1 MKYLF
6 VIVFFSLFANFLKA
20 QQDSGILPLKDSPGQ
35 THKKTALKNKM
46 NYNTANL
53 KTSDTLKIKD
63 TAQNDTLS
71 VANIAPLA
79 KDSVKS
85 EEPAKTKN
93 YDSVLATIGLPIFAK
108 PNFMMT
114 PEKAPEQKNELFY
127 AVAGLVFLLALVRRV
142 FPSYFQNT
150 FGLFLQTKGLD
161 TNTKYLVQ
169 QNGPAFILMQLF
181 FVFCGAI
188 YMTLISQNYFS
199 GSYSFGEK
207 LLFSVVFLGSIYF
220 IKDIMI
226 KFLGW
231 VFDLK
236 AEAKIYLLYVFLVNR
251 VLAIVLVP
259 IVLVLSFSQ
268 QNVTYFALII
278 SFILFAVFLVYR
290 YFLTIKTIQ
299 PRLQAKT
306 IQIFLYLCTVEFLP
320 IVLLY
325 KLIVIY
331 TNGIN

>member
-1 MKYLF
+1 MKYLL
-6 VIVFFSLFANFLKA
+6 VIIFFTSLANFSKA
-20 QQDSGILPLKDSPGQ
+20 QQDSGVLPSKDSQGQ
-35 THKKTALKNKM
+35 THKKTTLKNKA
-46 NYNTANL
+46 NYNSAIV
-53 KTSDTLKIKD
+53 KGSDTLKRED
-63 TAQNDTLS
+63 TTQTDSLS
-71 VANIAPLA
+71 VTDAVPLA

-85 EEPAKTKN
+85 EEPAKIRN
-93 YDSVLATIGLPIFAK
+93 YDSVLSIIGLPIFAK

-114 PEKAPEQKNELFY
+114 PEKEPEQKNELFY
-127 AVAGLVFLLALVRRV
+127 AIAGLVFLLALVKKI
-142 FPSYFQNT
+142 FPNYLQNT

-188 YMTLISQNYFS
+188 YITLISQNYFFVP
-199 GSYSFGEK
+199 YSFGEK
-207 LLFSVVFLGSIYF
+207 LLFSIVFLGGIYF

-268 QNVTYFALII
+268 KNITYFALII

-306 IQIFLYLCTVEFLP
+306 VQIFLYLCTVEFLP

-325 KLIVIY
+325 KLIVTY